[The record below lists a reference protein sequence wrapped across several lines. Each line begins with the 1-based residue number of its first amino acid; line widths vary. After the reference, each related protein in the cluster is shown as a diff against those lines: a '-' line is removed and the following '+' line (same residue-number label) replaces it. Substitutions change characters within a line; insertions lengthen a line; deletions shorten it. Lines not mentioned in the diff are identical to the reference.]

1 VAWGGISDREEWGLV
16 VEKHRRRRSRSSGTD
31 RVTVGHHELC
41 GGHGSVSV
49 TELRR
54 TAAKHS
60 HRFARVGPVPSDAQQ
75 LQADPAEATGPR
87 AVVLDPPTRGG
98 AERRAIRGHRA
109 WVRLRGGGV
118 AVEAASPC
126 RRTTAFVGRSGEED
140 DRGGRLRRN
149 VQASPAPHPLQHGHL
164 PTRRRLALALRGG
177 RRINNRDCWS
187 LTTGRGRSAADGD

>member
-109 WVRLRGGGV
+109 WVRPRGGGLQWKRRPPAV
-118 AVEAASPC
+118 GRPRLSDDQARRMIAVDVCGAMSRRRQPRIRCSMGISLPGVVWPSLCVEA
-126 RRTTAFVGRSGEED
+126 VG
-140 DRGGRLRRN
+140 
-149 VQASPAPHPLQHGHL
+149 
-164 PTRRRLALALRGG
+164 
-177 RRINNRDCWS
+177 
-187 LTTGRGRSAADGD
+187 